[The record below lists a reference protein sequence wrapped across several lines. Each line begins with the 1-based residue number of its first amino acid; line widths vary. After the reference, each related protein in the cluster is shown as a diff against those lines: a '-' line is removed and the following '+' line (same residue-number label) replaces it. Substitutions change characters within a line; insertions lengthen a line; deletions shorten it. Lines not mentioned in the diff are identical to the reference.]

1 MSSGMLDELHGLSEH
16 HVGAVEGERAGV
28 RLTPKTGAAF
38 IKMREAALKDGLELH
53 VASGFRD
60 FARQNLIYTG
70 KFDGV
75 RQVLDRNEEPLD
87 ISHMSEEEKVRAIL
101 YFSAIPGLSRHHYG
115 TDIDVFAANL
125 LAPGEELDLTNRLYG
140 TGNQRPLTK
149 WLEKYM
155 ADFGFFR
162 PYVHDGLTASEL
174 WHISYAPEA
183 DVYTKMLTLAEA
195 VSFVEAHNLRGARA
209 LTDILKAEFT
219 SRFKILSG
227 R

>member
-16 HVGAVEGERAGV
+16 HVVGVEGERAGV

-125 LAPGEELDLTNRLYG
+125 LAPREELDLTNRLYG

-183 DVYTKMLTLAEA
+183 DVYTKMLTTDEA
-195 VSFVEAHNLRGARA
+195 VSFVEAHNLRGTRA